1 MSLDAKPVKLGLY
14 WDPCLH
20 HKQWREREIRVKSEE
35 GEKNCD
41 LASSVFWQQ
50 GRLKSSDIV
59 GGAVIGEKN
68 THFRS
73 QKQMRH
79 YRAAATTTSTKTT
92 TVVSGDRVIAGN
104 REKTRRKRSSK

>member
-1 MSLDAKPVKLGLY
+1 MSLDAKLVKLGLY

-20 HKQWREREIRVKSEE
+20 HKQWREKEIRVESEE
-35 GEKNCD
+35 GEKKLWFNRE
-41 LASSVFWQQ
+41 Q

-59 GGAVIGEKN
+59 RDAELGEKN

-79 YRAAATTTSTKTT
+79 YRAPATTTSTKTT
-92 TVVSGDRVIAGN
+92 TVVSGDGVIPGN
-104 REKTRRKRSSK
+104 REKTRTKRSSK